1 MVSSTQMFYILNYKL
16 TPEDLNNLSFVAKDL
31 QVKLA
36 KDEKQILKL

>member
-1 MVSSTQMFYILNYKL
+1 MFYILNYKL
-16 TPEDLNNLSFVAKDL
+16 IPQDLNDLSFIAKDL